1 MRCTIG
7 SGGHSERLLLQ
18 QRQHLLRLQ
27 TTARDVPHCV
37 SSGGHYGREPLLEG
51 QRRDGGSE
59 LLDASGKSH
68 LLSAEYLLLLLLGGL
83 KTRVGA
89 GGDGLSHSSSSSSS
103 SSSLLLLLLLLESVL
118 SEEEEL
124 CMLLTEVTVQG
135 PC

>member
-1 MRCTIG
+1 MFLIALAAEVTTAENLCWRG
-7 SGGHSERLLLQ
+7 SGETER
-18 QRQHLLRLQ
+18 
-27 TTARDVPHCV
+27 
-37 SSGGHYGREPLLEG
+37 
-51 QRRDGGSE
+51 SE